1 MKSTEFVIHA
11 KVRGAAAIY
20 LCALRD
26 GTQDLQDF
34 IEGLEHGVKHR
45 APFDTA
51 ARALALAVF
60 QAEPPPANDASL

>member
-1 MKSTEFVIHA
+1 MEPTEIVTRA
-11 KVRGAAAIY
+11 KVNGAAAIY

-26 GTQDLQDF
+26 GTQDLDAF
-34 IEGLEHGVKHR
+34 IAGIEDGVKHR

-60 QAEPPPANDASL
+60 RVESTAANGTSH